1 MVSPLN
7 WTMNISLWRSRQRE
21 EIVIY
26 DTDVDNT
33 NRLIQTH
40 SQTNFIASN
49 VDLRAVEKA
58 NSSRVVVFT
67 LTPECVLHEDQSH
80 HMLYLGDEGAL
91 SILQCCL
98 AQYLALVPPHQTSL
112 MAVMMQAV
120 R

>member
-1 MVSPLN
+1 
-7 WTMNISLWRSRQRE
+7 MNISLWRTRQRE

-49 VDLRAVEKA
+49 VDLSAVEKA

-67 LTPECVLHEDQSH
+67 LTPECVLHEDQRH

-98 AQYLALVPPHQTSL
+98 AQYLALVPPHQTAL
-112 MAVMMQAV
+112 MAVMMLAV